1 MRKKTT
7 AAPRKAAVRPMS
19 KKSVKKAAVAKKVIK
34 KTAAKPVT
42 KKAPT
47 PAPAPAPAR
56 HKKTQA
62 SQPQPVFTI
71 KKTHQNKTSYFI
83 DTLENLSARLR
94 YFIMDPVP
102 AKTGRGRKAEK
113 PEPVQEKTFKTPQ
126 DLVEALNDTLL
137 RAGSYDVHYEV
148 TDKI

>member
-7 AAPRKAAVRPMS
+7 ITTITAPRKAVRKAVVRS
-19 KKSVKKAAVAKKVIK
+19 VLKKSVKKAVV
-34 KTAAKPVT
+34 
-42 KKAPT
+42 KKA
-47 PAPAPAPAR
+47 PAPAPAPVPTPAPAR
-56 HKKTQA
+56 RKKTQA

-113 PEPVQEKTFKTPQ
+113 PEPVQEKTYKTPQ

>member
-7 AAPRKAAVRPMS
+7 ITITAPRKAVRKAVVRS
-19 KKSVKKAAVAKKVIK
+19 VLKKSVKKAVV
-34 KTAAKPVT
+34 
-42 KKAPT
+42 KKAPA
-47 PAPAPAPAR
+47 PAPAPVPTPAPAR

-94 YFIMDPVP
+94 YFIMDPIP

-113 PEPVQEKTFKTPQ
+113 PEPVQEKTYKTPQ
-126 DLVEALNDTLL
+126 ELVEALNDTLL

>member
-7 AAPRKAAVRPMS
+7 ITTITAPRKAVRKAVVRS
-19 KKSVKKAAVAKKVIK
+19 VLKKSVKKAVV
-34 KTAAKPVT
+34 
-42 KKAPT
+42 KKA
-47 PAPAPAPAR
+47 PAPAPAPVPTPAPAR
-56 HKKTQA
+56 RKKTQA

>member
-7 AAPRKAAVRPMS
+7 ITTITAPRKAVRKAVVRS
-19 KKSVKKAAVAKKVIK
+19 VLKKSVKKAVV
-34 KTAAKPVT
+34 
-42 KKAPT
+42 KKA
-47 PAPAPAPAR
+47 PAPAPAPVPTPAPAR
-56 HKKTQA
+56 RKKTQA

-94 YFIMDPVP
+94 YFIMDPIP

>member
-7 AAPRKAAVRPMS
+7 TATRKAAVRPMP
-19 KKSVKKAAVAKKVIK
+19 KKSVKKAAV
-34 KTAAKPVT
+34 
-42 KKAPT
+42 KKAPA
-47 PAPAPAPAR
+47 PASAPAPAPAR
-56 HKKTQA
+56 RKKTQA

-71 KKTHQNKTSYFI
+71 KKTHQNKISYFI

-94 YFIMDPVP
+94 YFIMDPIP
-102 AKTGRGRKAEK
+102 AKSGRGRKAEK
-113 PEPVQEKTFKTPQ
+113 PEPVQEKTYKTPQ
-126 DLVEALNDTLL
+126 ELVEALNDTLL

>member
-7 AAPRKAAVRPMS
+7 ITITAPRKAVRKAVVRS
-19 KKSVKKAAVAKKVIK
+19 VLKKATVKKAVV
-34 KTAAKPVT
+34 
-42 KKAPT
+42 KKAPAPAPVPVPT
-47 PAPAPAPAR
+47 PAPAR
-56 HKKTQA
+56 RKKTQA

>member
-7 AAPRKAAVRPMS
+7 ITTITAPRKAVRKAVVRS
-19 KKSVKKAAVAKKVIK
+19 VLKKATVKKAVV
-34 KTAAKPVT
+34 
-42 KKAPT
+42 KKAPALAPVPVPT
-47 PAPAPAPAR
+47 PAPAR
-56 HKKTQA
+56 RKKTQA